1 LPCPTRVLEIH
12 FVNALKEIAH
22 YHRKHFG
29 AEWRNYPEP
38 AKAAVEIGSEY
49 SEEEYQQSKT
59 DRFKLKGEVEKVCE
73 DVDVLLVPTMA
84 MDAPHRDLKEVV
96 IGDQTLSVLEATVL
110 YTALFN
116 QTGHPVVSM
125 PGYGLQDGRAISIQ
139 VVGKMNSDENVIQ
152 CAKILESNFASPV
165 HYREVVDANL
175 EPARVIRQ
183 IFDREEK
190 T

>member
-1 LPCPTRVLEIH
+1 
-12 FVNALKEIAH
+12 
-22 YHRKHFG
+22 
-29 AEWRNYPEP
+29 
-38 AKAAVEIGSEY
+38 
-49 SEEEYQQSKT
+49 
-59 DRFKLKGEVEKVCE
+59 
-73 DVDVLLVPTMA
+73 
-84 MDAPHRDLKEVV
+84 
-96 IGDQTLSVLEATVL
+96 
-110 YTALFN
+110 
-116 QTGHPVVSM
+116 
-125 PGYGLQDGRAISIQ
+125 